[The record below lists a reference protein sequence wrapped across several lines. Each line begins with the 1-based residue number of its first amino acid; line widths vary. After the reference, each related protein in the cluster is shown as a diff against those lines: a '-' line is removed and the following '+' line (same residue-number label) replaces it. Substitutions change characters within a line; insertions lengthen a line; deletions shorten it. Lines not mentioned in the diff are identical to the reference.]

1 VRKLADDP
9 QFQALPSERIVLFNF
24 VGMRWAQKDGNPPRT
39 FGAKKPPGESGVE
52 VLRARF
58 QSAAHFSATPNQH
71 LVFFQMSPRVR
82 IECRIAGRT
91 LRHEVDAGSLA
102 ICPAGVDCSAET
114 DSSIDVLVI
123 GIAPEKLALA
133 AAEQSALDARL
144 NERMSG
150 RDKNLLG
157 IARLLASESAN
168 GYPNG
173 PPLWNE
179 ATRRFIGQMVSGHSS
194 VPETP
199 LRGRLSRAVL
209 QKISDHILAHLAEPI
224 EVDDLAA
231 LAGRSAFHFSRV
243 FARSVGMT
251 PHRYVVHLRL
261 QTALRHIRARRM
273 GLAEIAA
280 DTGFADQSHL
290 SRWIRRVHGVAPSEL
305 A

>member
-1 VRKLADDP
+1 
-9 QFQALPSERIVLFNF
+9 LFNF
-24 VGMRWAQKDGNPPRT
+24 ADMHWAQKNGNPPHT
-39 FGAKKPPGESGVE
+39 FGASNPPGESGVA

-58 QSAAHFSATPNQH
+58 QSAALFSATSNQH
-71 LVFFQMSPRVR
+71 LVFFQMSPGVR
-82 IECRIAGRT
+82 IECRMAGRA
-91 LRHEVDAGSLA
+91 LLHDVNVGSLA
-102 ICPAGVDCSAET
+102 ICPAGMDCSAET
-114 DSSIDVLVI
+114 DSGIDVLLI

-133 AAEQSALDARL
+133 AAEESALDARL
-144 NERMSG
+144 NERLSG
-150 RDKNLLG
+150 GDEKLLG

-179 ATRRFIGQMVSGHSS
+179 AARRFIGQMVSGHSS
-194 VPETP
+194 VPDTIP
-199 LRGRLSRAVL
+199 RSRLSRAVL
-209 QKISDHILAHLAEPI
+209 QRIRDHILAHLAEPI
-224 EVDDLAA
+224 EVGDLAA

-261 QTALRHIRARRM
+261 QAALQRIRDGRM

-290 SRWIRRVHGVAPSEL
+290 SRWIRRVHGIAPSEL